1 MALQK
6 DLGNS
11 VVLQSE
17 NREDRLH
24 LNYSPPRS
32 VSHTQDCFYRKTH
45 ALQISTKLKQNTLT
59 FFIEMALKRLCH
71 NFQIAVLMHCC
82 HSQYSSL
89 NLKF

>member
-24 LNYSPPRS
+24 LNYSQS
-32 VSHTQDCFYRKTH
+32 LTHKTVS
-45 ALQISTKLKQNTLT
+45 
-59 FFIEMALKRLCH
+59 IENSRT
-71 NFQIAVLMHCC
+71 
-82 HSQYSSL
+82 SSL
-89 NLKF
+89 EFDVKFT